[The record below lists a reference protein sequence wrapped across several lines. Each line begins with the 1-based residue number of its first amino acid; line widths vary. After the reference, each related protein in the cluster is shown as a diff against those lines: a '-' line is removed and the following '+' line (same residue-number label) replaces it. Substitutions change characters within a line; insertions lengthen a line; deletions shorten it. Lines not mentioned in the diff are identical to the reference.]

1 MSTFLRHPLSK
12 GLVLFL
18 FFALSFHFLFYRLPA
33 NQDKVEVEVADSAV
47 EALKDK
53 TVEVTDAI
61 SYQDPVEAVQEKEM

>member
-1 MSTFLRHPLSK
+1 M
-12 GLVLFL
+12 
-18 FFALSFHFLFYRLPA
+18 PA
-33 NQDKVEVEVADSAV
+33 NQDKVEVEVSDSAV